1 MHSYIRSLAR
11 GAAIIALAACSGVAD
26 DILTITDPDLL
37 NPEDLQS
44 AAGANAVRLGAL
56 QRINHAVSGVESVHL
71 LGGLFTDEWRSGDS
85 FVDRDQTDKRDVVR
99 ENSFA
104 TTANRN
110 LHRARVMAEIAAG
123 LLSTFSPAAP
133 TWHLAE
139 MYFVMGYTE
148 NMLAETYCNGMPIST
163 VVDGVEQPG
172 APVTTTA
179 LYAQALAHID
189 QGLAVIGTGTT
200 TDHNRVRNSLMIT
213 RGRILLN
220 QGNHATA
227 ATAVSTVPT
236 THRHFMFHSVVTN
249 PNQQNQIWLLNNSAR
264 RYNVGDGEGIVGIN
278 FATAGDPRVPTCV
291 GGSAQCIAAG
301 ASGTATFD
309 LAASPVFRAQLIWTS
324 AAASVEITSGVEA
337 RLIEAE
343 SQIRANA
350 ATGGTYLSILNTLR
364 GTVAGLAPLAD
375 AGSQAARIDQLYRER
390 AFWLFGRGHRL
401 GDLRRLVRQHG
412 VAPNTVWPNGP
423 HHKGGTYGTEMNFPI
438 PQAEDN
444 NPQFNTPMTNPGRCI
459 DRNA

>member
-11 GAAIIALAACSGVAD
+11 GVAVLALAACSGIAD

-37 NPEDLQS
+37 NPEELQS
-44 AAGANAVRLGAL
+44 AAGANATRLGAL
-56 QRINHAVSGVESVHL
+56 QRLNHAVSGVESVHL

-123 LLSTFSPAAP
+123 LLSTFSTTAP

-148 NMLAETYCNGMPIST
+148 NMLAETYCNGVPIST
-163 VVDGVEQPG
+163 VVDGVEEPG
-172 APVTTTA
+172 PAMTTTA

-189 QGLAVIGTGTT
+189 QGLAVIGTGST

-220 QGNHATA
+220 QNSHATA
-227 ATAVSTVPT
+227 ATAVSAVPT

-249 PNQQNQIWLLNNSAR
+249 PNQQNQIWALNNSAR

-278 FATAGDPRVPTCV
+278 FASGDPRVPTCV
-291 GGSAQCIAAG
+291 GGSAACVAAG
-301 ASGTATFD
+301 AAGTATFD
-309 LAASPVFRAQLIWTS
+309 LATSPTFRAQLIWTS

-350 ATGGTYLSILNTLR
+350 GTGGTYLAILNTLR
-364 GTVAGLAPLAD
+364 GTVAGLTPLAD
-375 AGSQAARIDQLYRER
+375 AGSQGARLDQLYRER

-401 GDLRRLVRQHG
+401 GDLRRRVRQDN
-412 VAPNTVWPNGP
+412 VTPNSIWPNGP

-444 NPQFNTPMTNPGRCI
+444 NPLFTNKANPGGCI
-459 DRNA
+459 DRSA